1 MEYNYEIRE
10 NIREII
16 SRQLDIQ
23 EIKEDDDLEIDL
35 GCGSLD
41 IIKIC
46 SEIED
51 MIDIEFSDE
60 EIEEFE
66 FVGDI
71 YFSVEKHLKDKE

>member
-35 GCGSLD
+35 GCDSLD
-41 IIKIC
+41 IIEIC
-46 SEIED
+46 FEIED

-60 EIEEFE
+60 EIEGFE